1 MKPTLALFLAALS
14 WLVLAAP
21 AHAGPVGDIK
31 TTLATTRQQTMAML
45 SEDDHAVLEMRYEDA
60 LKSSKALDA
69 LLAAALKNDA
79 LRAAGPTLSQFKT
92 VWETFKKTRDT
103 DIVPALM
110 AGSNLKARALAMTIQ
125 APRFKKMN
133 ELLDSLPQ

>member
-1 MKPTLALFLAALS
+1 MKSALAAL
-14 WLVLAAP
+14 LTALLAAA

-31 TTLATTRQQTMAML
+31 STLTTTRQQTMAML

-60 LKSSKALDA
+60 LKSSKSLDSQ
-69 LLAAALKNDA
+69 LATALKNDA
-79 LRAAGPTLSQFKT
+79 LRGAQPTLAQFRT
-92 VWETFKKTRDT
+92 VWETFKKTRDQ

-110 AGSNLKARALAMTIQ
+110 AGSNLKARAMAMTVQ